1 MTTPITSRSW
11 RRLAPGLM
19 ASLALAL
26 VAACGS
32 GDPLEDPDQT
42 SADEGGASGDTIVV
56 GSQAYY
62 SNEIIAEAY
71 AQVLEDAGYTVERQF
86 QIGQRDAYLQ
96 AMEGGEV
103 QVLPEYTGNLL
114 QFYADDTEARSPE
127 DVATELPDVL
137 PEGLA
142 VLDYAEA
149 EDADSYN
156 VTAEF
161 SESNGITS
169 LADLAD
175 YGDTITVGGN
185 AELESRPYGP
195 PGLSEFYGVDVEFT
209 SIGDSGGPLTKDAI
223 RDGTITMGDIYTADP
238 DLATGDFVTLEDP
251 ENMILAQNVV
261 PLLSANLSE
270 ELAEVLN
277 PVSEALTT
285 EALIQMNAASV
296 NDQQDSATIAEDWLA
311 EAGL

>member
-1 MTTPITSRSW
+1 MTTRARSW
-11 RRLAPGLM
+11 RLPGL
-19 ASLALAL
+19 LAAGAALSL

-32 GDPLEDPDQT
+32 GDPLADPDD
-42 SADEGGASGDTIVV
+42 SGADSGSGSGTAIVV

-71 AQVLEDAGYTVERQF
+71 AQVLENSGYTVERQF

-114 QFYADDTEARSPE
+114 QFYAADTEERSPE
-127 DVATELPDVL
+127 DVAGALPDAL
-137 PEGLA
+137 PDGLA

-149 EDADSYN
+149 QDADSYN
-156 VTAEF
+156 VTTEF

-169 LADLAD
+169 LADLGGYD
-175 YGDTITVGGN
+175 GTITIGGN
-185 AELESRPYGP
+185 AELETRPYGP

-209 SIGDSGGPLTKDAI
+209 AIGDSGGPLTKDAI

-238 DLATGDFVTLEDP
+238 DLASGEFVTLDDP
-251 ENMILAQNVV
+251 EHMILAQNVV
-261 PLLSANLSE
+261 PLVSADLSE
-270 ELAEVLN
+270 ELADVLD
-277 PVSEALTT
+277 PVSAALTT
-285 EALIQMNAASV
+285 DALIQMNAASV
-296 NDQQDSATIAEDWLA
+296 NDEQDSATIATDWLT
-311 EAGL
+311 EEGLL